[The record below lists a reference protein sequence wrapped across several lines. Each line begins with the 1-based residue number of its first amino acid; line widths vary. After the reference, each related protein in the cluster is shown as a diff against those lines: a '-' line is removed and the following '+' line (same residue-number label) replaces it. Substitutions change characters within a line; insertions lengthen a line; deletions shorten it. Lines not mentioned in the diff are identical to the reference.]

1 MQENAQTN
9 KRTKGRITN
18 AILYDPSGTVQQ
30 SCKLRCGKIKLQQQI
45 YSGPYFP
52 GFGLNTEILHIS
64 PYSVQ
69 MRETEDQ
76 NNSEYGHF
84 SGSVTLQKKILLRIH
99 IRIILDNL
107 ILVNDRIIRKIE
119 FENKLILSYYIA
131 PLHP

>member
-1 MQENAQTN
+1 MRRQ
-9 KRTKGRITN
+9 TKGRKGRPQT
-18 AILYDPSGTVQQ
+18 LFYMTLPVTVQQ

-69 MRETEDQ
+69 MRETVDQ

-107 ILVNDRIIRKIE
+107 ILVNDRIIKKIE